1 MKGKTPIN
9 SRAIRNHERQDKM
22 AKIITR
28 KKMIGREDESDEPLK
43 PQEIK
48 WCTDHIATAVAD
60 ADAAP
65 TMDNMASSKRDG
77 SID

>member
-60 ADAAP
+60 VGCMVRSVP
-65 TMDNMASSKRDG
+65 GKYVSHKFL
-77 SID
+77 